1 MDLLRDN
8 CDARSSEQ
16 ILTSPFE
23 IWLLFIVVLYEIFDS
38 LWFMVSFSLVW
49 WVFGSKTIE

>member
-38 LWFMVSFSLVW
+38 L
-49 WVFGSKTIE
+49 